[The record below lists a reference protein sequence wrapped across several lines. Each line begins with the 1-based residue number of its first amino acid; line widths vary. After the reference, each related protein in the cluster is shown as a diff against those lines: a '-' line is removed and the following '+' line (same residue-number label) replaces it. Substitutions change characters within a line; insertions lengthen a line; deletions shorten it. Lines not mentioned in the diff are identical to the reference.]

1 MTSSIRTTSGTRLTG
16 LDGLRGVAALI
27 VVFYHLSLVARPFID
42 TGTDGDAW
50 WWLTRTPLKLLTAG
64 TESVLVFFVLSGLV
78 VTLPALRS
86 GFGWVGYYGG
96 RMLRLYLPV
105 WASLGLAALAIA
117 LLPRDLASVT
127 PDSWLAHGN
136 ALALSWPQL
145 FSEASL
151 WKGSYDVN
159 NVLWSLRWEL
169 VFSLSLPLFVIAAR
183 ALRRAWLFAAAIA
196 VVCTVTGRLVEIDAL
211 VYLPVFFLGAL
222 MAVRLPELRA
232 AVGSWPRVGRV
243 GFAAASLA
251 LLIGSW
257 LGRAIEGTIGSEVLW
272 GLSGLGAA
280 GLVVV
285 AIGSPTAERALSS
298 AVPRW
303 LGKISFSLYLVQAPL
318 IGTLAFAFGDERWK
332 LIAVIAV
339 PASLVAGWLFHRGV
353 ERPTHRLAKWA
364 SRKLSP
370 QPTSTES
377 TLPAGSLNQQI
388 GGPYSGLGGR
398 AIPRSS
404 VKSSS

>member
-1 MTSSIRTTSGTRLTG
+1 VL
-16 LDGLRGVAALI
+16 
-27 VVFYHLSLVARPFID
+27 YHLSLVARPFLS
-42 TGTDGDAW
+42 GEEWAL
-50 WWLTRTPLKLLTAG
+50 LTTTPLKLLTAG
-64 TESVLVFFVLSGLV
+64 TEAVLVFFVLSGLV

-86 GFGWVGYYGG
+86 GFGWLGYYGG

-105 WASLGLAALAIA
+105 WASLALAALAIA

-145 FSEASL
+145 LSEASL

-183 ALRRAWLFAAAIA
+183 ALCNAWVFAALLA
-196 VVCTVTGRLVEIDAL
+196 VACTITGRLVEVDAL

-232 AVGSWPRVGRV
+232 AMGAWPRVGRIAL
-243 GFAAASLA
+243 AAGSLA
-251 LLIGSW
+251 LLIASW
-257 LGRAIEGTIGSEVLW
+257 LARPVEGAIGAEVLW
-272 GLSGLGAA
+272 GLSGVGAA

-285 AIGSPTAERALSS
+285 AVGSPTAERALSS

-318 IGTLAFAFGDERWK
+318 IGTLAFLLGDEHWV
-332 LIAVIAV
+332 LITALAI
-339 PASLVAGWLFHRGV
+339 PGSLLLGWLFHLVV
-353 ERPTHRLAKWA
+353 ERPTHRLAKLVG
-364 SRKLSP
+364 RKLQSS
-370 QPTSTES
+370 STES

-388 GGPYSGLGGR
+388 TGPHSGFDGR
-398 AIPRSS
+398 EMPRSS
-404 VKSSS
+404 VKSPS